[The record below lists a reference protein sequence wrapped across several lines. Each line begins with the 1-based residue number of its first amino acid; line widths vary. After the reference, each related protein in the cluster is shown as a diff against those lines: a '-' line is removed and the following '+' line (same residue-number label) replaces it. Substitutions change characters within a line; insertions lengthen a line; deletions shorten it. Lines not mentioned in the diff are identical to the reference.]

1 MATTTTTIKR
11 TKFKLT
17 TEQLLDM
24 FYWLKLMRAFDLRL
38 SILVK
43 QGKVRSGVYTGIGQ
57 EAIIVGT
64 CFALRKEDFICPL
77 HRDLG
82 SFLMKGVEPRAMMSQ
97 MFGKATGLSKGR
109 DSALHSGVSELGI
122 FGNTSMLGANL
133 PVAAG
138 LGLTFKMEKTDNVV
152 VAYFG
157 EGASNTGDF
166 HEALNFAGVQRLPI
180 VFVCENNLY
189 AYSVPVE
196 KSMAIDDVADRAE
209 SYGFDGVSING
220 NDVLAVYQSTQGAL
234 ARARNGEGPTLIEC
248 KTYRWHGHSEHDKA
262 FYRTDEELAMWKS
275 RDPIPTFTTYLQAGN
290 ISERGEAEGNRR
302 PRGGD
307 DRRCRGICDER
318 AGPRVPRTRSRISMP
333 KELTYLEAIREALAE
348 EMRRDPKVF
357 VLGEDVGEY
366 GGAFGVTQGLFQE
379 FGESRV
385 IDTPISESAIVGISI
400 GASLRGYRPVA
411 EMQFADFISCGFDQI
426 VNQAATLRYRYG
438 GRASVPIVVRAP
450 SGGNVGG
457 GLYHSQNPEAWFI
470 HRPGLK
476 VVAPSTPFDAKGL
489 LKAAIRD
496 DNPVVYFEHK
506 YLYRRAK
513 GAVPEGDEIVPI
525 GVAATRREGDDITL
539 LTYGAMVQPSLEAA
553 DRLSKDGVEVEVIDL
568 RTLLPFDKDAILRSV
583 EKTNRAMIVH
593 EDVKTLG
600 IGAELSAVIME
611 ERFDALDAPVMRVTY
626 PDTHCPF
633 SNVLEAFNLPDADKI
648 TAALRKLAE
657 Y

>member
-1 MATTTTTIKR
+1 
-11 TKFKLT
+11 
-17 TEQLLDM
+17 
-24 FYWLKLMRAFDLRL
+24 
-38 SILVK
+38 
-43 QGKVRSGVYTGIGQ
+43 
-57 EAIIVGT
+57 
-64 CFALRKEDFICPL
+64 
-77 HRDLG
+77 
-82 SFLMKGVEPRAMMSQ
+82 
-97 MFGKATGLSKGR
+97 
-109 DSALHSGVSELGI
+109 
-122 FGNTSMLGANL
+122 
-133 PVAAG
+133 
-138 LGLTFKMEKTDNVV
+138 
-152 VAYFG
+152 
-157 EGASNTGDF
+157 
-166 HEALNFAGVQRLPI
+166 
-180 VFVCENNLY
+180 
-189 AYSVPVE
+189 
-196 KSMAIDDVADRAE
+196 
-209 SYGFDGVSING
+209 
-220 NDVLAVYQSTQGAL
+220 
-234 ARARNGEGPTLIEC
+234 
-248 KTYRWHGHSEHDKA
+248 
-262 FYRTDEELAMWKS
+262 
-275 RDPIPTFTTYLQAGN
+275 
-290 ISERGEAEGNRR
+290 
-302 PRGGD
+302 
-307 DRRCRGICDER
+307 
-318 AGPRVPRTRSRISMP
+318 MP
-333 KELTYLEAIREALAE
+333 KELTYLEAIRDALVE

-379 FGESRV
+379 FGDSRV

-457 GLYHSQNPEAWFI
+457 GLYHSQNPEAWFV

-513 GAVPEGDEIVPI
+513 GVVPEGEEIVPI

-568 RTLLPFDKDAILRSV
+568 RTLLPFDKNAILASV
-583 EKTNRAMIVH
+583 EKTSRAMIVH

-600 IGAELSAVIME
+600 IGAELSAIIME
-611 ERFDALDAPVMRVTY
+611 EKFEVLDAPVMRVTY

-633 SNVLEAFNLPDADKI
+633 SNILEAFNLPDFGAFCKSNFLPR
-648 TAALRKLAE
+648 ARCA
-657 Y
+657 